1 MGQGHWPLAFEAAGG
16 WGKGLM
22 RGQFFKLRT
31 NSVAY
36 GRRLELEHVSVTSC
50 VATCT
55 AVQCSARV
63 LNLVLGRL
71 SGLAL
76 LCLGLCVSGGGGGV
90 SCCRPAIRTFS
101 AVLGAAGQWRR
112 RRRELLQ
119 TGCPGLLSLCLGLRV
134 SGGGG
139 GVSCRR
145 PAVRTFSAVLGTAG
159 QWRRRWRELPQAGC
173 PGLLCC
179 AWGCESVAAAAA

>member
-76 LCLGLCVSGGGGGV
+76 LCLGL
-90 SCCRPAIRTFS
+90 RA
-101 AVLGAAGQWRR
+101 
-112 RRRELLQ
+112 
-119 TGCPGLLSLCLGLRV
+119 
-134 SGGGG
+134 
-139 GVSCRR
+139 
-145 PAVRTFSAVLGTAG
+145 
-159 QWRRRWRELPQAGC
+159 
-173 PGLLCC
+173 
-179 AWGCESVAAAAA
+179 VAAAAARAAAGRLAGLAWLCFAVPAAASIGGGGGKNIMFYPQSMWVIEVVCSLCSCPKCS